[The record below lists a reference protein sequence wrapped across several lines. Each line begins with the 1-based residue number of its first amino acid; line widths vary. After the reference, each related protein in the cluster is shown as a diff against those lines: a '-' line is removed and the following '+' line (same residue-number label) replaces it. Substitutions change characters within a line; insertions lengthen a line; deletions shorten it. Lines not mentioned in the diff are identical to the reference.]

1 LVIRYVRTSGQPSIS
16 LEKHMNAVELL
27 KQDHQVVKQLLEKLV
42 ATTER
47 GVKTRQDLL
56 QKIHVELAVHTD
68 IEEQIFYP
76 AYEQA
81 GGREEGVM
89 NAEAREEHRAVDS
102 LVLPDLAKTDPSS
115 ISFAGRAKVL
125 KELVEHHIEEEEQ
138 EMFPKATELLGAEKL
153 EELGK
158 LMEARKRSLKQSL
171 QAA

>member
-1 LVIRYVRTSGQPSIS
+1 
-16 LEKHMNAVELL
+16 MNAVELL

-89 NAEAREEHRAVDS
+89 SAEAREEHRAVES

-153 EELGK
+153 KELGK